1 MLSFSCTLTSRI
13 LYIFDSYFGDTIFID
28 FKILTNNIPLL
39 RCHYFSNILSYMLYV
54 NILNIMKS
62 NKYITISKFHRIL
75 NMNTVLKNK

>member
-39 RCHYFSNILSYMLYV
+39 RYNYFSNILSYMLFL
-54 NILNIMKS
+54 ILWNQI
-62 NKYITISKFHRIL
+62 
-75 NMNTVLKNK
+75 NT